1 MDFFG
6 LDIFAALGGQWP
18 LASAMDRIL
27 GWMDIG
33 WWGYL
38 VLFFLLFTCGFGS
51 PIPEDVP
58 ILVAGMLIGTGKMHL
73 VPVAICAWAGIMIGD
88 CLLYY
93 FGHRIGHRITKM
105 RWIGKH
111 MSASRIEQAE
121 RLFANYG
128 VWVVAIGRML
138 PGVRGA
144 MVVGAGTIRYGF
156 WKFFTVDGI
165 AAVVSGGLFI
175 WLGMKFGENLP
186 TVRKYEHV
194 VTWSLLGAVVAFI
207 LYQWWRH
214 SGHRGVSEVAADVV
228 EKVAIEGIHLPGVHL
243 GGKDKGVI
251 GPTVAGVAAGVIPAG
266 NGEGVAG
273 SEGPGHKDGAAE
285 PAARDGARQ

>member
-1 MDFFG
+1 
-6 LDIFAALGGQWP
+6 
-18 LASAMDRIL
+18 
-27 GWMDIG
+27 
-33 WWGYL
+33 
-38 VLFFLLFTCGFGS
+38 
-51 PIPEDVP
+51 
-58 ILVAGMLIGTGKMHL
+58 
-73 VPVAICAWAGIMIGD
+73 
-88 CLLYY
+88 
-93 FGHRIGHRITKM
+93 M

-156 WKFFTVDGI
+156 WKFVTVDGI
-165 AAVVSGGLFI
+165 AAVVSGGLFL
-175 WLGMKFGENLP
+175 WLGMFFGENLQ

-194 VTWSLLGAVVAFI
+194 VTWSLLALVVGFI

-243 GGKDKGVI
+243 GGKDKAGAAAGASQPVVATV
-251 GPTVAGVAAGVIPAG
+251 PVAGD
-266 NGEGVAG
+266 GEGRP
-273 SEGPGHKDGAAE
+273 EE
-285 PAARDGARQ
+285 PARDAAARQG